1 VRARYRPAVVDDRPA
16 RAHEGERV
24 TLADGAELVIRPL
37 APTDA
42 PDLVRGLQHL
52 SPLSRYRR
60 FLGPHP
66 GFTAKEL
73 RYLTDVDHVDHEAL
87 AAREP
92 ESDEAVGVARYVRIA
107 GTARAEI
114 AVTVDDEWQ
123 GRGVGSLLLD
133 RLAARAREAGITR
146 LTGLMFADNKP
157 MLALFSRFG
166 EPVVAPFG
174 PGTVEVAV
182 DLEG

>member
-1 VRARYRPAVVDDRPA
+1 VGARYRPAAVDERPA
-16 RAHEGERV
+16 TRLEGERV

-37 APTDA
+37 VPADA
-42 PDLVRGLQHL
+42 ADLVRGLQHL
-52 SPLSRYRR
+52 SPLTRYRR

-66 GFTAKEL
+66 DFTAKEL

-87 AAREP
+87 AARRP
-92 ESDEAVGVARYVRIA
+92 ESDEAVGVARYVRVA

-114 AVTVDDEWQ
+114 ALTVDDEWQ
-123 GRGVGSLLLD
+123 GRGVGSVLLD
-133 RLAARAREAGITR
+133 RLAARAREEGITR
-146 LTGLMFADNKP
+146 FTGLMFADNEP
-157 MLALFSRFG
+157 MLALFRRVG